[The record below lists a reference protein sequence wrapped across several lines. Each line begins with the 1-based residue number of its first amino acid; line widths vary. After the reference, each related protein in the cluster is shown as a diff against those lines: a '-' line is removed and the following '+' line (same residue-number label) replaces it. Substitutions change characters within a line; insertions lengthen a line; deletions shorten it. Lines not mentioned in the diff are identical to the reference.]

1 MERLVNVRSRTNTLI
16 HLLTLVIAPPVALG
30 LTACERFEHKGP
42 VPTYHDSK
50 LDAMRSV
57 TDQPLPT
64 SHERSA
70 ILAGSDRGFA
80 SSAAAAP
87 SSASATTAKTSP

>member
-1 MERLVNVRSRTNTLI
+1 MLHILNLPSWTTSLIRTLA
-16 HLLTLVIAPPVALG
+16 LVIALPAALA

-70 ILAGSDRGFA
+70 ITSDSDKGLA
-80 SSAAAAP
+80 SSAAAAT
-87 SSASATTAKTSP
+87 SSAPASAARTSP

>member
-1 MERLVNVRSRTNTLI
+1 MRAAAVVVVL
-16 HLLTLVIAPPVALG
+16 ALS
-30 LTACERFEHKGP
+30 ACERFEHKGP

-50 LDAMRSV
+50 LDVMRSV

-70 ILAGSDRGFA
+70 MRATDGKGSEGAAGA
-80 SSAAAAP
+80 SAP
-87 SSASATTAKTSP
+87 ASASAPNARP